1 MDLQFLLVLLQNTV
15 VLILTALQL
24 AMLVRAIMS
33 WFPGD
38 SNKFENFLYAITEP
52 LILPVRKLFERL
64 NWFQELPI
72 DVSFFVTYLLLSLVL
87 VLLA

>member
-1 MDLQFLLVLLQNTV
+1 MQFVLMLLQNTV
-15 VLILTALQL
+15 VLILSVFQL
-24 AMLVRAIMS
+24 AMLIRAIMS

-38 SNKFENFLYAITEP
+38 SNKFEIFLYAITEP

-64 NWFQELPI
+64 NWFQEIPI
-72 DVSFFVTYLLLSLVL
+72 DVSFFVTYLLLSVVL

>member
-1 MDLQFLLVLLQNTV
+1 MLLQNTV
-15 VLILTALQL
+15 VLILSVFQL
-24 AMLVRAIMS
+24 AMLIRAIMS

-38 SNKFENFLYAITEP
+38 SNKFEVFLYAITEP

-72 DVSFFVTYLLLSLVL
+72 DVSFFVTYLLLSVVL

>member
-1 MDLQFLLVLLQNTV
+1 MQFVLMLLQNTV
-15 VLILTALQL
+15 VLILSVFQL
-24 AMLVRAIMS
+24 AMLIRAIMS

-38 SNKFENFLYAITEP
+38 SNKFEIFLYAITEP
-52 LILPVRKLFERL
+52 LIMPVRKLFERL

-72 DVSFFVTYLLLSLVL
+72 DVSFFVTYLLLSVVL

>member
-1 MDLQFLLVLLQNTV
+1 MQFLLVLLQNTV

-52 LILPVRKLFERL
+52 LIFPVRKLFERF
-64 NWFQELPI
+64 NWFQGLPI
-72 DVSFFVTYLLLSLVL
+72 DISFFVTYLLLSIALVF
-87 VLLA
+87 LA

>member
-1 MDLQFLLVLLQNTV
+1 MLLQNTV
-15 VLILTALQL
+15 VLILSVFQL
-24 AMLVRAIMS
+24 AMLIRAIMS

-52 LILPVRKLFERL
+52 LIFPVRKLFERF
-64 NWFQELPI
+64 NWFQGLPI
-72 DVSFFVTYLLLSLVL
+72 DVSFFVTYLLLSVVL

>member
-1 MDLQFLLVLLQNTV
+1 MQFVLMLLQNTV
-15 VLILTALQL
+15 VLILSVFQL
-24 AMLVRAIMS
+24 AMLIRAIMS

-38 SNKFENFLYAITEP
+38 SNKFEIFLYAITEP

-72 DVSFFVTYLLLSLVL
+72 DVSFFVTYLLLSVVL

>member
-1 MDLQFLLVLLQNTV
+1 MQFVLMLLQNTV
-15 VLILTALQL
+15 VLILSVFQL
-24 AMLVRAIMS
+24 AMLIRAIMS

-38 SNKFENFLYAITEP
+38 SNKFEIFLYAITEP

-72 DVSFFVTYLLLSLVL
+72 DVSFFVTYLLLSIVL

>member
-1 MDLQFLLVLLQNTV
+1 MLLQNTV
-15 VLILTALQL
+15 VLILSVFQL
-24 AMLVRAIMS
+24 AMLIRAIMS

-38 SNKFENFLYAITEP
+38 SNKFEIFLYAITEP
-52 LILPVRKLFERL
+52 LIMPVRKLFERL

-72 DVSFFVTYLLLSLVL
+72 DVSFFVTYLLLSVVL

>member
-1 MDLQFLLVLLQNTV
+1 MLLQNTV
-15 VLILTALQL
+15 VLILSLFQL
-24 AMLVRAIMS
+24 AMLIRAIMS

-38 SNKFENFLYAITEP
+38 SNKFEIFLYAITEP

-72 DVSFFVTYLLLSLVL
+72 DISFFVTYLLLSIVL

>member
-64 NWFQELPI
+64 NWFQGLPI
-72 DVSFFVTYLLLSLVL
+72 DVSFFITYLLLSLVL